1 MQTPF
6 PEPTT
11 PAATFF
17 SRERRRQRMRAFL
30 EAFERR
36 SWECA
41 SDISL
46 LFPFA
51 KGETRESVYVSDARS
66 P

>member
-6 PEPTT
+6 PDST
-11 PAATFF
+11 PPATFF
-17 SRERRRQRMRAFL
+17 SRERRRQRILRFV

-36 SWECA
+36 PWRCSPEVPFR
-41 SDISL
+41 
-46 LFPFA
+46 FPFA
-51 KGETRESVYVSDARS
+51 KNEVKEAGCSAVQVR